1 MRWSNL
7 TNKKSISEKHSVEN
21 RVTELENIVAFQ
33 DDTIK
38 QLNDV
43 IAKQQRQIDQLASD
57 LSELKQQFKVIMPAM
72 VANANEETPPPHY

>member
-1 MRWSNL
+1 M
-7 TNKKSISEKHSVEN
+7 EN

-43 IAKQQRQIDQLASD
+43 IAKQQRQIDQLAAD

>member
-1 MRWSNL
+1 
-7 TNKKSISEKHSVEN
+7 VEN

-43 IAKQQRQIDQLASD
+43 IAKQQRQIDQLAAD

>member
-1 MRWSNL
+1 
-7 TNKKSISEKHSVEN
+7 VEN

-43 IAKQQRQIDQLASD
+43 IAKQQRQIDQLASE
-57 LSELKQQFKVIMPAM
+57 LNELKQQFKVIMPAM
-72 VANANEETPPPHY
+72 VADANEETPPPHY